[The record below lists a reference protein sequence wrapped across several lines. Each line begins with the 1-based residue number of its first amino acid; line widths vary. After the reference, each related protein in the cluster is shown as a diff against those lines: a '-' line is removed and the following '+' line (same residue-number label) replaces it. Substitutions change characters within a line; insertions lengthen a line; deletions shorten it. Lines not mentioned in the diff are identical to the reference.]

1 MPSLSR
7 LHTRHASGRW
17 LFEHHPYLPGL
28 ISNSAKNGP
37 LGHIVQVSVGD
48 GNTAALADDGTIYT
62 WGYHSGQNKTP
73 GLVGYAKYPAQ
84 VQTSYGV
91 LQNVVRV
98 SAGFGFTLALTASGE
113 VYAWGF
119 TQANLGGP
127 TTGSTS
133 STEVATPIIRADNG
147 QPLSNIVAIS
157 AGYFVSLALDSS
169 GHVWA
174 WGDNRYGELGQGNNS
189 NYVGAVE
196 VQGSIGTAGP
206 LSNIKMIAAGEW
218 HCLALDAE
226 GKVWSWG
233 SGQNGVLGDGPN
245 NPRGNSSSLPGAV
258 VNTESIGQL
267 SGVTAIAAGPYNCF
281 ALRPDGTIL
290 AWGKQFEGTTGQ
302 GGTLSKGGSVDGQ
315 ARALYVPTPVLNQ
328 TGGGSLSIS
337 PLSAYQNLTKAAY

>member
-267 SGVTAIAAGPYNCF
+267 SGVTAIAAGPYNSF

-337 PLSAYQNLTKAAY
+337 PLSAYQNLTKTAY